1 MDDSVPKALSEIV
14 IFASNPGE
22 AQAVESRIR
31 DRGFIHLIPATARVY
46 RPLAVKDV
54 HIVIGCL
61 ALGLNLGAFAL
72 GTVAWFRRAP
82 SPWFWKLLRG
92 GQVMVVVEAV
102 LGGILLLM
110 GRKVSNLHLL
120 YGLLPLVVSLFG
132 EQLKISAA
140 TQILDNRGLED
151 AQSVG
156 GLPAADQREIVVAIM
171 RREIGAMTLSALVV
185 TALLARAATVI
196 H

>member
-1 MDDSVPKALSEIV
+1 VRSR
-14 IFASNPGE
+14 
-22 AQAVESRIR
+22 ESRKGSSGAAKR
-31 DRGFIHLIPATARVY
+31 ARNRTAERVY

-61 ALGLNLGAFAL
+61 ALGLNLGAFVL
-72 GTVAWFRRAP
+72 GAAAWFRRAP

-92 GQVMVVVEAV
+92 GQAMVVVEAA

-110 GRKVSNLHLL
+110 GHKVSNLHLL
-120 YGLLPLVVSLFG
+120 YGLLPLVVSVFG

-140 TQILDNRGLED
+140 TQILDNRGLDD
-151 AQSVG
+151 ARAVG